1 MKKILKK
8 KLNHAFSTQWDKK
21 YKTKYKVL
29 EHENK
34 LGVET
39 YKLNSNGSWSLIHTE
54 KPLELLTEKDV
65 DDLIA
70 RSLSNFLK
78 IHPSWRRDNFK

>member
-1 MKKILKK
+1 MKKILTK
-8 KLNHAFSTQWDKK
+8 KLKHAFSSQWDKK
-21 YKTKYKVL
+21 FHTKFEISEDK
-29 EHENK
+29 NK

-39 YKLNSNGSWSLIHTE
+39 FKLNLDGSWSLIHAE
-54 KPLELLTEKDV
+54 KPLELFTEKDV

-78 IHPSWRRDNFK
+78 IHPSWRRNNIK